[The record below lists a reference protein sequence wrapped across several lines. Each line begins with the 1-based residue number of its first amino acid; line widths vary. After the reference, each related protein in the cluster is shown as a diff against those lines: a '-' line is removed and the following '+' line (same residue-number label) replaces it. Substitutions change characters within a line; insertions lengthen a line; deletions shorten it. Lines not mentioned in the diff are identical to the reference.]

1 MANPRPSASAGRHGV
16 RLIGVIAGLSII
28 VVGGLLAYRQFSADQ
43 DVRGTR
49 PKFAAPAPAESRR
62 PGIIDDKEAREK
74 ALAAQRRELEETMSR
89 RSDERFAA
97 DTASKHPRTVD
108 DKEDANARL
117 AALERELEELNRQRR
132 SEKLAAD
139 GASDRFAIWIAV
151 AIAGSVGATS
161 FGFWAFRRRRGR
173 VPSVSTHTAVP
184 DAPSRQ
190 PAPGPDPSDALFIS
204 YAHVDLQLVE
214 PVLSEL
220 DALGRRVWI
229 DRSEM
234 TGSGGWAGQIVAA
247 IKQSRAV
254 VLMASPR
261 AYASHHVVRELYLA
275 MSNNKPIVPL
285 ELEKAELP
293 DEVAY
298 ILAPFQRHALTGNR
312 RPILARALEAV

>member
-1 MANPRPSASAGRHGV
+1 MER
-16 RLIGVIAGLSII
+16 
-28 VVGGLLAYRQFSADQ
+28 
-43 DVRGTR
+43 
-49 PKFAAPAPAESRR
+49 
-62 PGIIDDKEAREK
+62 
-74 ALAAQRRELEETMSR
+74 ALAVQRRELEEAMR
-89 RSDERFAA
+89 QRSDERSAA
-97 DTASKHPRTVD
+97 SAASKRPGMAD
-108 DKEDANARL
+108 DKADVNARI

-132 SEKLAAD
+132 SEKLVAD

-151 AIAGSVGATS
+151 AVAGSVGATS
-161 FGFWAFRRRRGR
+161 FGFWALRRRGVR
-173 VPSVSTHTAVP
+173 GPSASPHAAVP

-190 PAPGPDPSDALFIS
+190 LAPGVDPSDALFIS
-204 YAHVDLQLVE
+204 YAHVDLGLVE

-285 ELEKAELP
+285 ELEQAELP
-293 DEVAY
+293 DEVA
-298 ILAPFQRHALTGNR
+298 
-312 RPILARALEAV
+312 